1 MMNLTIDIGNSRT
14 KLALFEGDTLVLRQ
28 LWIEWTIEDLLQ
40 LVTNHKVQNVI
51 LCSVGRQLEAAELT
65 RLESQSRLV
74 QLDADTPLP
83 IRNAYKTPQT
93 LGKDRLAAVVGA
105 YAIFPGEN
113 CLVVDAG
120 SCITYEFLSADG
132 VYLGGNIAPGVKMR
146 LRAMHEFTVRLP
158 EVELNGIQEW
168 IGDATSSAMNNGA
181 LLGTALEIEG
191 YSQKWATVERH
202 SKTILTGGDAALL
215 LQNLSIR
222 AIHEPDLVFIG
233 LNKILKHNVE

>member
-1 MMNLTIDIGNSRT
+1 MNLCIDIGNSRT

-28 LWIEWTIEDLLQ
+28 LWEEWSIEDLLQ
-40 LVTNHKVQNVI
+40 LLTNHKVQNVI
-51 LCSVGRQLEAAELT
+51 LCSVGRRLEPAELKRVESQCRLIQLE
-65 RLESQSRLV
+65 
-74 QLDADTPLP
+74 ADTPLP

-105 YAIFPGEN
+105 FALFPGEN

-132 VYLGGNIAPGVKMR
+132 VYLGGNIAPGLKMR
-146 LRAMHEFTVRLP
+146 LRAMHEFTARLP
-158 EVELNGIQEW
+158 TVELNKLQEW
-168 IGDATSSAMNNGA
+168 IGDSTPNAMNNGA

-191 YSQKWATVERH
+191 YSQKWATAEGS

-215 LQNLSIR
+215 QQTLSIS

>member
-1 MMNLTIDIGNSRT
+1 MNLCIDIGNSRT

-28 LWIEWTIEDLLQ
+28 LWEEWSIEDLLQ
-40 LVTNHKVQNVI
+40 LLTNHKVQNVI
-51 LCSVGRQLEAAELT
+51 LCSVGRRLEPAELKRVESQCRLIQLE
-65 RLESQSRLV
+65 
-74 QLDADTPLP
+74 ADTPLP

-105 YAIFPGEN
+105 FALFPGEN

-120 SCITYEFLSADG
+120 SCITYEFLSAAG
-132 VYLGGNIAPGVKMR
+132 VYLGGNIAPGLKMR
-146 LRAMHEFTVRLP
+146 LRAMHEFTARLP
-158 EVELNGIQEW
+158 TVELNKLQEW
-168 IGDATSSAMNNGA
+168 IGDSTPNAMNNGA

-191 YSQKWATVERH
+191 YSQKWATAEGS

-215 LQNLSIR
+215 QQTLSIS